1 VRRPLNHNNGPIN
14 RLHTTPVTD
23 DLTLCKIAAM
33 KMDTPTKELLFS
45 TVRIVNEAPIGVTV
59 GTGFLMQK
67 SVGDSRSIPLIV
79 TNKHVLANAD
89 RLKLGFIARSQATDQ
104 PALGR
109 RCDHVISS
117 PDGQWTGHPDPEVDV
132 AVLPIGPIISQLGS
146 QIFGDRHQQ
155 RRCPARATA
164 CLSMLS
170 KR

>member
-1 VRRPLNHNNGPIN
+1 M
-14 RLHTTPVTD
+14 
-23 DLTLCKIAAM
+23 KI
-33 KMDTPTKELLFS
+33 DTPAKELLFS

-59 GTGFLMQK
+59 GTAFLMHK
-67 SVGDSRSIPLIV
+67 SVGDSHSIPLIV

-89 RLKLGFIARSQATDQ
+89 RLTLGFIARDQATDQ

-109 RCDHVISS
+109 RCEHVISS

-132 AVLPIGPIISQLGS
+132 AVLPIGPIISQLGN
-146 QIFGDRHQQ
+146 QIFWRSIPTMQM
-155 RRCPARATA
+155 PSKATA